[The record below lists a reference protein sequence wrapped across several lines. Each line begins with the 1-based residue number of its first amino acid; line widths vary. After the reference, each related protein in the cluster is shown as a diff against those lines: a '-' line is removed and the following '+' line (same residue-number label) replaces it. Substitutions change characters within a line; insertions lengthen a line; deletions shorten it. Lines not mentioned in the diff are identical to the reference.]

1 MIGILYLAKGFY
13 FYDNKRVNEKGK
25 CICIKQ
31 ETETCTNIFIIETN
45 MTFIVLLN
53 EMFCNKSKFELFGV

>member
-1 MIGILYLAKGFY
+1 MIRIVYLANGFY
-13 FYDNKRVNEKGK
+13 FHFYGNKRVNEKGK

-31 ETETCTNIFIIETN
+31 ETETCTNIFIIEIN

-53 EMFCNKSKFELFGV
+53 EMFL